1 MTRRLAWAIVLG
13 SAVALPAAAQIT
25 PPNIRKP
32 IDAAKNAAGKMS
44 QQIQASQ
51 NTGTPAKAGPLPAEA
66 ARAADQAKAAQPK
79 PAPVAKAGDAKAGGK
94 GDAQAKAAPDS
105 SQRGIAS
112 QAGTKGKVTFYRE
125 DFSYASE
132 GRRDPFISLMA
143 TGEVRPMLAD
153 LALIGVIFDPSGQR
167 SVAVLID
174 ATTGDTYRVKTGQTI
189 GRMKLQRIGQRDVTL
204 QVDEFG
210 FSRQETLPLDQ
221 NPRRPAAGAPRR
233 AP

>member
-1 MTRRLAWAIVLG
+1 MTRRFSWALALA
-13 SAVALPAAAQIT
+13 SAVALPAAAQLT

-32 IDAAKNAAGKMS
+32 IDAARNAAAKTN

-51 NTGTPAKAGPLPAEA
+51 NTGAPAKSGPLPAEA
-66 ARAADQAKAAQPK
+66 ARAADQAKTAQPK
-79 PAPVAKAGDAKAGGK
+79 AAPPQKAGAAKAVGKTDAAATPAPEAI
-94 GDAQAKAAPDS
+94 P
-105 SQRGIAS
+105 RGTAI
-112 QAGTKGKVTFYRE
+112 QAGTKGRVMFYRE
-125 DFSYASE
+125 EFSYSAE
-132 GRRDPFISLMA
+132 DRRDPFVSLMA
-143 TGEVRPMLAD
+143 TGEVRPMLSD
-153 LALIGVIFDPSGQR
+153 LALIGVIFDAAGQR

-221 NPRRPAAGAPRR
+221 NPRRPGTGAPRR

>member
-1 MTRRLAWAIVLG
+1 MIQRLSWILVIASV
-13 SAVALPAAAQIT
+13 AVLPAAAQIT

-32 IDAAKNAAGKMS
+32 IDAAKNAAAKTN
-44 QQIQASQ
+44 QQVQASQ
-51 NTGTPAKAGPLPAEA
+51 NTGAPAKSGPLPAEA
-66 ARAADQAKAAQPK
+66 ARAADQAKAAQPTAA
-79 PAPVAKAGDAKAGGK
+79 PAAKAGDAKAAARADK
-94 GDAQAKAAPDS
+94 AAKPAPDS
-105 SQRGIAS
+105 AQRGIAS

-125 DFSYASE
+125 EYSYSSE
-132 GRRDPFISLMA
+132 SRRDPFISLMA
-143 TGEVRPMLAD
+143 TGEVRPMLSD

-174 ATTGDTYRVKTGQTI
+174 ATTGETYRVRTGQTI

-221 NPRRPAAGAPRR
+221 NPRRPGTGAPRR

>member
-1 MTRRLAWAIVLG
+1 MTLRPSWALVLVL
-13 SAVALPAAAQIT
+13 AVAIPASAQIT

-32 IDAAKNAAGKMS
+32 IDAAKNAAAKTN

-51 NTGTPAKAGPLPAEA
+51 NTGSPAKSGPLPAEA
-66 ARAADQAKAAQPK
+66 ARAADQVKAAQPK
-79 PAPVAKAGDAKAGGK
+79 AAPAQKAGDTKGAGKA
-94 GDAQAKAAPDS
+94 AAKAAPDS
-105 SQRGIAS
+105 ARRGVAS

-125 DFSYASE
+125 EFSYSAE

-143 TGEVRPMLAD
+143 TGEVRPMLSD
-153 LALIGVIFDPSGQR
+153 LALIGVIYDPAGQR

-174 ATTGDTYRVKTGQTI
+174 ATTGETYRVKTGQTI

>member
-1 MTRRLAWAIVLG
+1 MTRHLSWALVLG
-13 SAVALPAAAQIT
+13 SALALPATAQIT

-51 NTGTPAKAGPLPAEA
+51 NTGAPAKSGPLPAEA
-66 ARAADQAKAAQPK
+66 ARAADQTKAAQPK
-79 PAPVAKAGDAKAGGK
+79 AAPVQKAVDARAAGKA
-94 GDAQAKAAPDS
+94 DIAARPAPDS
-105 SQRGIAS
+105 AKRGIAS

-125 DFSYASE
+125 EFSYSAE

-143 TGEVRPMLAD
+143 TGEVRPMLSD
-153 LALIGVIFDPSGQR
+153 LALIGVIFDPAGQR

-174 ATTGDTYRVKTGQTI
+174 ATTGETYRVKTGQTI

-221 NPRRPAAGAPRR
+221 NPRRPGTGAPRR

>member
-1 MTRRLAWAIVLG
+1 MMRRLPWALALA
-13 SAVALPAAAQIT
+13 SAVSVPTSAQIT

-51 NTGTPAKAGPLPAEA
+51 NTGTPAKTGPLPAEA
-66 ARAADQAKAAQPK
+66 ARAADQEKAAQTR
-79 PAPVAKAGDAKAGGK
+79 APAKASDAKATG
-94 GDAQAKAAPDS
+94 AAAAKPAPDS
-105 SQRGIAS
+105 SKRGIAS
-112 QAGTKGKVTFYRE
+112 QAGSKGKVTFYRE
-125 DFSYASE
+125 EFSYAAL

-153 LALIGVIFDPSGQR
+153 LALIGVIFDATGQR

-174 ATTGDTYRVKTGQTI
+174 ATTGETYRVRAGQTI
-189 GRMKLQRIGQRDVTL
+189 GRMKLQRIGQREVTL

-221 NPRRPAAGAPRR
+221 NPRRPGTAAPRR
-233 AP
+233 TP